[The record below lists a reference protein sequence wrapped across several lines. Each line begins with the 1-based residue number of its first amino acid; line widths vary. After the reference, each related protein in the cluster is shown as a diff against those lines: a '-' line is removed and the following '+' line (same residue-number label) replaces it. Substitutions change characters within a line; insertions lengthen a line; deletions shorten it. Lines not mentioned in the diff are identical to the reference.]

1 MFLGL
6 FKCRVATWQKCRPF
20 VNISALSPCVG
31 LLLHVLVDSKIA
43 RASSGKSTLSLLLL
57 QDRCQFPER
66 CVQAERPWTSQAA
79 HCMAEK
85 FPGGEESKGVYRA
98 LTTRRVQGS
107 NCAYLYPK
115 ISVLSSGQDI
125 AVQMNRCQ
133 WECCAGW
140 VAGL

>member
-6 FKCRVATWQKCRPF
+6 SKCRVATWQKCRPF

-57 QDRCQFPER
+57 QDRCQFSER

-98 LTTRRVQGS
+98 LATRRVQGS
-107 NCAYLYPK
+107 NPK
-115 ISVLSSGQDI
+115 VSVLSSGQDI
-125 AVQMNRCQ
+125 AVQTNRCQ
-133 WECCAGW
+133 WGCCAGPTIRL
-140 VAGL
+140 VNDLS